1 MLPDWTTV
9 GFSGHR
15 KLKDPLAVASAIDKI
30 LARLA
35 GDYGSLTTVSSAASG
50 ADTLFLE
57 TVSKRNLP
65 FRLILPFQRDLF
77 EKDFDDAEWQRV
89 LPFFSTALAVQELSS
104 TESRGE
110 AFLETGIAT
119 VEAADVMIFVWDG
132 QPARGIGG
140 TADIIAYARSLTK
153 PLIITDPDNRQITNE
168 EHLEDIPKPAK
179 SASKPDSPRVA
190 VEDEF
195 QTFRKRA
202 NQHAPIA
209 RHLITWVIV
218 LQLIAATIGIIGM
231 SEQGH
236 WLAQRA
242 FGTQKLNAWI
252 WSIPEVLVLIVAI
265 ALVGFHHK
273 LQHGWIESRLR
284 TELCRSFI
292 AVWDFPRGKSFF
304 PDMTLHGCEK
314 QSHKLQIAWCLDRDA
329 ARGFDE
335 VRDTYLVNRIR
346 GQRQF
351 FERAYH
357 RAHRASRRL
366 SRVAWVAA
374 IIAIGFA
381 MVSPWLPWAHVL
393 SIILPM
399 ASAGLW
405 TLLVSKEHTRRGVLY
420 HDMAAALADLDRRL
434 EATRSWSG
442 LFRLAQ
448 EAEDRL
454 LREVAEWYSF
464 ARFTAV
470 LH

>member
-15 KLKDPLAVASAIDKI
+15 RLKDPLAVASAIDKI
-30 LARLA
+30 FARLE
-35 GDYGSLTTVSSAASG
+35 GDYEPLTTVSSAASG

-77 EKDFDDAEWQRV
+77 EKDFDGAEWQRV

-132 QPARGIGG
+132 QPAHGIGG
-140 TADIIAYARSLTK
+140 TADIVAYARSLTK
-153 PLIITDPDNRQITNE
+153 PLIIIDSDNGQITNE
-168 EHLEDIPKPAK
+168 EHLKDISKPAK
-179 SASKPDSPRVA
+179 SVSKLDNPRIA

-218 LQLIAATIGIIGM
+218 LQLVAAAIGIIGM
-231 SEQGH
+231 SDQGH
-236 WLAQRA
+236 WLAERA
-242 FGTQKLNAWI
+242 LGTAKSNAWI
-252 WSIPEVLVLIVAI
+252 WSLPEELVLIVAI

-292 AVWDFPRGKSFF
+292 AVWDFPRSTRFF
-304 PDMTLHGCEK
+304 PDMALRGCGK
-314 QSHKLQIAWCLDRDA
+314 LSHNLQIAWCLDRGA

-335 VRDTYLVNRIR
+335 ARDTYLANRIR

-351 FERAYH
+351 FERAYN
-357 RAHRASRRL
+357 RARDASRRL
-366 SRVAWVAA
+366 SRVAWLAA

-381 MVSPWLPWAHVL
+381 VISPWLPWAHIFSV
-393 SIILPM
+393 ILPM

-420 HDMAAALADLDRRL
+420 HEMAATLSDLDRRL

-448 EAEDRL
+448 EAEDCL